1 LVFEQEHL
9 VTVGHPCPYQR
20 DELVHV

>member
-9 VTVGHPCPYQR
+9 VTVGHPCLYQR